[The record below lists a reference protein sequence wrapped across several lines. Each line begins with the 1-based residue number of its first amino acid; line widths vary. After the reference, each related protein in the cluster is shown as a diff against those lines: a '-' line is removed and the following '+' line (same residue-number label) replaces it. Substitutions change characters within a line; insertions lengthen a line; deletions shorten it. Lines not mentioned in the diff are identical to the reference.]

1 MNNDIYNIDFT
12 KIFPTALQHDPKM
25 IALAK
30 GFAAEALTV
39 SGHLNDVL
47 IYSRFDELPEALVDI
62 LAYDMHVDWYDYD
75 MPLKVKREVVKN
87 SVKVHKRMGTKYAVE
102 TALGSV
108 WPESEVEEWF
118 DYGGEPHHFRI
129 VCDVTESYITVS
141 FKRLVQAVY
150 MYKRL
155 SSHLESVVYQT
166 RITCIIQTHTDY
178 FVYHNPLT
186 DTLRA
191 GTHPYRIMIGGVANA
206 AIIIGTAAAGFIFTS
221 PKAGTIPQR
230 NVIFK
235 GKEAN
240 ITAQTGTEAAR
251 YTNHQ
256 AGTVEAGTE
265 PRRAVSGGV
274 ADTSMIAETEAAA
287 AVYDNPQAGTMPQR
301 NFIFKGRETAVEA
314 ETEAAAVVFD
324 NPQAGTA
331 PRRATVFQAKEA
343 RITAQTGAEA
353 ARYINTR
360 AGTVEAGTGPRR
372 AVQSAFAE
380 AGITVEAEV
389 EGSTYAVPI
398 AGTTPGRNVKQQTA
412 PEDAAGTVEGKA
424 FKYNSK
430 RCGSPRKL

>member
-1 MNNDIYNIDFT
+1 MNNDIYSIDFT
-12 KIFPTALQHDPKM
+12 QIFPTALQHDPKM

-30 GFAAEALTV
+30 GFAAEALKV

-87 SVKVHKRMGTKYAVE
+87 SVRVHKRMGTKYAVE

-118 DYGGEPHHFRI
+118 EYGGEPHHFRI

-155 SSHLESVVYQT
+155 SSHLESVVYQA

-206 AIIIGTAAAGFIFTS
+206 AIIIGTAAAGFIFT
-221 PKAGTIPQR
+221 PPQAGTIPQR
-230 NVIFK
+230 NVVFR
-235 GKEAN
+235 GREDC
-240 ITAQTGTEAAR
+240 ITIQAGRAA
-251 YTNHQ
+251 YGYKNTQ

-265 PRRAVSGGV
+265 PRRAVFGG
-274 ADTSMIAETEAAA
+274 AAEASL
-287 AVYDNPQAGTMPQR
+287 
-301 NFIFKGRETAVEA
+301 IA
-314 ETEAAAVVFD
+314 ETEAAAVVYD

-331 PRRATVFQAKEA
+331 PRRATVFHAQEA
-343 RITAQTGAEA
+343 HITAQTGAEA
-353 ARYINTR
+353 SRYTNTR
-360 AGTVEAGTGPRR
+360 AGTVEAGTEPRR
-372 AVQSAFAE
+372 AVQSAIAAAE
-380 AGITVEAEV
+380 VVTETKV

-398 AGTTPGRNVKQQTA
+398 AGTAPGRNVIPQIA
-412 PEDAAGTVEGKA
+412 DEDGAGTVEGRA

>member
-1 MNNDIYNIDFT
+1 MNNDIYHIDFT
-12 KIFPTALQHDPKM
+12 QIFPTALQHDPKM

-30 GFAAEALTV
+30 GLAAEALTV
-39 SGHLNDVL
+39 SGHINDVL
-47 IYSRFDELPEALVDI
+47 IYARFDELSEALVDI

-118 DYGGEPHHFRI
+118 EYGGEPHHFRI

-155 SSHLESVVYQT
+155 SSHLESVVYQA
-166 RITCIIQTHTDY
+166 RIACIIQTHTDY

-206 AIIIGTAAAGFIFTS
+206 AIIIGTAAAGFIFTA
-221 PKAGTIPQR
+221 PQAGTVPQR

-235 GKEAN
+235 GREAH
-240 ITAQTGTEAAR
+240 ITVQAGRAA
-251 YTNHQ
+251 YGYINTQ

-265 PRRAVSGGV
+265 PRRAVSGGLEEERLI
-274 ADTSMIAETEAAA
+274 METGAA
-287 AVYDNPQAGTMPQR
+287 AVAYENPQTGTAPQRNVIFKSRETAVKVETGAAADTYENPQAGT
-301 NFIFKGRETAVEA
+301 E
-314 ETEAAAVVFD
+314 
-324 NPQAGTA
+324 
-331 PRRATVFQAKEA
+331 PRRGTVFRAREA
-343 RITAQTGAEA
+343 RITARTGAEA

-360 AGTVEAGTGPRR
+360 AGTVEAGTEPGR
-372 AVQSAFAE
+372 AVQSAVAAVEVTAE
-380 AGITVEAEV
+380 TEA

-398 AGTTPGRNVKQQTA
+398 AGTAPGRSVMPQIA
-412 PEDAAGTVEGKA
+412 DEDAAGAVEGKA

>member
-1 MNNDIYNIDFT
+1 MNNDIYHIDFT
-12 KIFPTALQHDPKM
+12 QIFPTALQHDPKM
-25 IALAK
+25 LALAQ
-30 GFAAEALTV
+30 GFAAEAMGV

-87 SVKVHKRMGTKYAVE
+87 SVRVHKRMGTKYAVE

-118 DYGGEPHHFRI
+118 EYGGEPHHFRI

-221 PKAGTIPQR
+221 PQAGTVPQR

-235 GKEAN
+235 GREGH
-240 ITAQTGTEAAR
+240 ITIQAGHAA
-251 YTNHQ
+251 YGYINTQ

-265 PRRAVSGGV
+265 PRRAIQSAIAAAEV
-274 ADTSMIAETEAAA
+274 TAETEA
-287 AVYDNPQAGTMPQR
+287 
-301 NFIFKGRETAVEA
+301 
-314 ETEAAAVVFD
+314 
-324 NPQAGTA
+324 
-331 PRRATVFQAKEA
+331 
-343 RITAQTGAEA
+343 
-353 ARYINTR
+353 
-360 AGTVEAGTGPRR
+360 
-372 AVQSAFAE
+372 
-380 AGITVEAEV
+380 

-398 AGTTPGRNVKQQTA
+398 AGTAPGRNVMPQIA
-412 PEDAAGTVEGKA
+412 DEDGAGTVEGKA

>member
-1 MNNDIYNIDFT
+1 MNNDIYSIDFT
-12 KIFPTALQHDPKM
+12 QIFPTALQHDPKM

-30 GFAAEALTV
+30 GFAAEALKV

-87 SVKVHKRMGTKYAVE
+87 SVRVHKRMGTKYAVE

-118 DYGGEPHHFRI
+118 EYGGEPHHFRI

-155 SSHLESVVYQT
+155 SSHLESVVYQA

-206 AIIIGTAAAGFIFTS
+206 AIIIGTAG
-221 PKAGTIPQR
+221 
-230 NVIFK
+230 
-235 GKEAN
+235 
-240 ITAQTGTEAAR
+240 
-251 YTNHQ
+251 
-256 AGTVEAGTE
+256 EAGTA
-265 PRRAVSGGV
+265 PRRAVSGG
-274 ADTSMIAETEAAA
+274 AAEASLIAETEAAA
-287 AVYDNPQAGTMPQR
+287 AVYNNPQAGTMPQR
-301 NFIFKGRETAVEA
+301 NVIFKGRETAVEA
-314 ETEAAAVVFD
+314 ETEAAAVVY
-324 NPQAGTA
+324 NTPQAGTA
-331 PRRATVFQAKEA
+331 PRRATVFNAQEA
-343 RITAQTGAEA
+343 HITAQTGAEA
-353 ARYINTR
+353 SRYTNTR
-360 AGTVEAGTGPRR
+360 AGTVEAGTEPRR
-372 AVQSAFAE
+372 AVQSAIAAAE
-380 AGITVEAEV
+380 VVTETKV

-398 AGTTPGRNVKQQTA
+398 AGTAPGRNVIPQIA
-412 PEDAAGTVEGKA
+412 DEDGAGTVEGRA

>member
-30 GFAAEALTV
+30 GFAAEVLKV

-87 SVKVHKRMGTKYAVE
+87 SVRVHKRMGTKYAVE

-118 DYGGEPHHFRI
+118 EYGGEPHHFRI

-155 SSHLESVVYQT
+155 SSHLESVVYQA

-191 GTHPYRIMIGGVANA
+191 GTHPYRIMIGGAANA
-206 AIIIGTAAAGFIFTS
+206 AVIIGTAAAGFIFTS
-221 PKAGTIPQR
+221 PQAGTVPQR

-235 GKEAN
+235 GREAH
-240 ITAQTGTEAAR
+240 ITVQAGRAAYG
-251 YTNHQ
+251 YTNTQ

-265 PRRAVSGGV
+265 PRRAVSGGLEEERLI
-274 ADTSMIAETEAAA
+274 METDAAA
-287 AVYDNPQAGTMPQR
+287 IAYENPQTGTAPQR
-301 NFIFKGRETAVEA
+301 NVIFKGRETAVRV
-314 ETEAAAVVFD
+314 ETDAAAD
-324 NPQAGTA
+324 TYENPQAGTA
-331 PRRATVFQAKEA
+331 PRRGTVFRTQEA
-343 RITAQTGAEA
+343 HITAQTGAEA
-353 ARYINTR
+353 TRYTNTQ
-360 AGTVEAGTGPRR
+360 AGTVEAGTEPRR
-372 AVQSAFAE
+372 ALQSAVAAVEVTAE
-380 AGITVEAEV
+380 TEAK
-389 EGSTYAVPI
+389 GSTYAVPI
-398 AGTTPGRNVKQQTA
+398 AGTAPGRNVMPQIA
-412 PEDAAGTVEGKA
+412 DEDAAGTVEGKA

>member
-1 MNNDIYNIDFT
+1 MNNDIYSIDFT
-12 KIFPTALQHDPKM
+12 QIFPTALQHDPKM

-30 GFAAEALTV
+30 GFAAEALKV

-87 SVKVHKRMGTKYAVE
+87 SVRVHKRMGTKYAVE

-118 DYGGEPHHFRI
+118 EYGGEPHHFRI

-155 SSHLESVVYQT
+155 SSHLESVVYQA

-206 AIIIGTAAAGFIFTS
+206 AIIIGTAAAGFIF
-221 PKAGTIPQR
+221 PPPQAGTIPQR
-230 NVIFK
+230 NVVFR
-235 GKEAN
+235 GREDR
-240 ITAQTGTEAAR
+240 ITIQAGRAA
-251 YTNHQ
+251 YGYKNTQ

-265 PRRAVSGGV
+265 PRRAVSGG
-274 ADTSMIAETEAAA
+274 AAEASLIAETEAAA
-287 AVYDNPQAGTMPQR
+287 AVYNNPQAGTMPQR
-301 NFIFKGRETAVEA
+301 NVIFKGRETAVEA
-314 ETEAAAVVFD
+314 ETEAAAVVY
-324 NPQAGTA
+324 NTPQAGTA
-331 PRRATVFQAKEA
+331 PRRATVFNAQEA
-343 RITAQTGAEA
+343 HITAQTGAEA
-353 ARYINTR
+353 SRYTNTR
-360 AGTVEAGTGPRR
+360 AGTVEAGTEPRR
-372 AVQSAFAE
+372 AVQSAIAAAE
-380 AGITVEAEV
+380 VVTETKV

-398 AGTTPGRNVKQQTA
+398 AGTAPGRNVIPQIA
-412 PEDAAGTVEGKA
+412 DEDGAGTVEGRA

>member
-1 MNNDIYNIDFT
+1 MNNDIYSIDFT
-12 KIFPTALQHDPKM
+12 QIFPTALQHDPKM

-30 GFAAEALTV
+30 GFA
-39 SGHLNDVL
+39 
-47 IYSRFDELPEALVDI
+47 
-62 LAYDMHVDWYDYD
+62 DMHVDWYDYD

-87 SVKVHKRMGTKYAVE
+87 SVRVHKRMGTKYAVE

-118 DYGGEPHHFRI
+118 EYGGEPHHFRI

-155 SSHLESVVYQT
+155 SSHLESVVYQA

-206 AIIIGTAAAGFIFTS
+206 AIIIGTAAAGFIFT
-221 PKAGTIPQR
+221 PPQAGTIPQR
-230 NVIFK
+230 NVVFR
-235 GKEAN
+235 GREDC
-240 ITAQTGTEAAR
+240 ITIQAGRAA
-251 YTNHQ
+251 YGYKNTQ

-265 PRRAVSGGV
+265 PRRAVSGG
-274 ADTSMIAETEAAA
+274 AAEASL
-287 AVYDNPQAGTMPQR
+287 
-301 NFIFKGRETAVEA
+301 IA
-314 ETEAAAVVFD
+314 ETEAAAVVY
-324 NPQAGTA
+324 NTPQAGTA
-331 PRRATVFQAKEA
+331 PRRATVFHAQEA
-343 RITAQTGAEA
+343 HITAQTGAEA
-353 ARYINTR
+353 SRYTNTR
-360 AGTVEAGTGPRR
+360 AGTVEAGTEPRR
-372 AVQSAFAE
+372 AVQSAIAAAE
-380 AGITVEAEV
+380 VVTETKV

-398 AGTTPGRNVKQQTA
+398 AGTAPGRNVIPQIA
-412 PEDAAGTVEGKA
+412 DEDGAGTVEGRA

>member
-1 MNNDIYNIDFT
+1 MNNDIYSIDFT
-12 KIFPTALQHDPKM
+12 QIFPTALQHDPKM

-30 GFAAEALTV
+30 GFAAEALKV

-87 SVKVHKRMGTKYAVE
+87 SVRVHKRMGTKYAVE

-118 DYGGEPHHFRI
+118 EYGGEPHHFRI

-155 SSHLESVVYQT
+155 SSHLESVVYQA

-206 AIIIGTAAAGFIFTS
+206 AIIIGTAAAGFIFT
-221 PKAGTIPQR
+221 PPQAGTIPQR
-230 NVIFK
+230 NVVFR
-235 GKEAN
+235 GREDR
-240 ITAQTGTEAAR
+240 ITIQAGRAA
-251 YTNHQ
+251 YGYKNTQ

-265 PRRAVSGGV
+265 PRRAVQS
-274 ADTSMIAETEAAA
+274 AIAAA
-287 AVYDNPQAGTMPQR
+287 EVVT
-301 NFIFKGRETAVEA
+301 ET
-314 ETEAAAVVFD
+314 
-324 NPQAGTA
+324 
-331 PRRATVFQAKEA
+331 K
-343 RITAQTGAEA
+343 
-353 ARYINTR
+353 
-360 AGTVEAGTGPRR
+360 
-372 AVQSAFAE
+372 
-380 AGITVEAEV
+380 V

-398 AGTTPGRNVKQQTA
+398 AGTAPGRNVIPQIA
-412 PEDAAGTVEGKA
+412 DEDGAGTVEGRA